1 MASEKCLIIRNV
13 ASMPS
18 NITINKGEKALIVFE
33 MDNNYVM
40 VEYKGGCYPI
50 PKDSIE
56 IIKERV

>member
-1 MASEKCLIIRNV
+1 
-13 ASMPS
+13 
-18 NITINKGEKALIVFE
+18 

-40 VEYKGGCYPI
+40 VEYKGGRYLT